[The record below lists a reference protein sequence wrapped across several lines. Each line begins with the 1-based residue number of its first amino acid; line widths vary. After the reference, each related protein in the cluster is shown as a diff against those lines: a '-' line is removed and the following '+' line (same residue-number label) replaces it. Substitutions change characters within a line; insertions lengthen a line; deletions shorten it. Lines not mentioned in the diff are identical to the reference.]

1 MNHFILVTMAVM
13 ALLSALVAMAVVI
26 YVILLNRRQV
36 REKNLVIDSR
46 ENLFGLLTE
55 NTEDVFILFSPET
68 FEAEYVSA
76 NLERVLG

>member
-1 MNHFILVTMAVM
+1 MLVSITPADVVNASMNHFILVTMAVM

-46 ENLFGLLTE
+46 
-55 NTEDVFILFSPET
+55 
-68 FEAEYVSA
+68 
-76 NLERVLG
+76 